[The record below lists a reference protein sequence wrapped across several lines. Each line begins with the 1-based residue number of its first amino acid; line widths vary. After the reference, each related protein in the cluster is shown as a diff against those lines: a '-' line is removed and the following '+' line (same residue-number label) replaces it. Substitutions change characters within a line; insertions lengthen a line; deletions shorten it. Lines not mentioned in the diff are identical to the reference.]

1 MPEIKIYRIEGFML
15 VSQDKLPRWM
25 KFAKEI
31 RALNP
36 EHALEKLY
44 SEMGSRHKVKR
55 ANIRIVDIKEIGV
68 EEARS
73 KYIRDLAQLT
83 YMVIE

>member
-1 MPEIKIYRIEGFML
+1 MSKVKIYRIEGLML
-15 VSQDKLPRWM
+15 ISQDKLPRWI
-25 KFAKEI
+25 KFKKEI

-55 ANIRIVDIKEIGV
+55 TNIRVVDIKEIDA
-68 EEARS
+68 EEAESR
-73 KYIRDLAQLT
+73 YIRELAKLT